1 MKKAP
6 AVTALLLILGLLL
19 LGPTATG
26 GVPRWDLVPP
36 GWIGGVIPYLMDER
50 LSDDGK
56 RSAGDAIA
64 VWTEATVLRFV
75 PRTDEPDYIHVVEHV
90 EEYVVQGIA
99 QPCARQ
105 PTCWRVSGSLAN
117 DAHGLGHAIGLEH
130 EQQRLDRDRYIR
142 VFQQHISPHYRWT
155 WNPRSFYGADISPY
169 NYQSVMHYGFLSS
182 KRNRRGGP
190 PALETIPPHMPVGQH
205 TTPSDLITPGD
216 ADTVARMFGLTPTS
230 WTVSTNPLGLTV
242 IVDGEEVTTP
252 AVFDWT
258 PGSEHTLSVPPDPQ
272 VRPGSRYRF
281 GRWSDA
287 DAAGTRTVTA
297 TSATTLYDANF
308 VAAHRI
314 STRVRPEGAGTVTVS
329 PGSSDGYHPL
339 RSRVTVRAEPT
350 AGSGF
355 RFLRWEIR
363 SDYGWQGL
371 VTHETHGTSAN
382 PAHSYA
388 MPGLEYTAIFT
399 QGPIF
404 RVESNADPT
413 SVEIDG
419 REYRTP
425 VAIEARALPERAQ
438 VSLARE
444 WIEHDKGY
452 RDRFRSWSDGG
463 DEAHVVSV
471 SRTEDTILK
480 LTVDVE
486 RRLEARA
493 STDWKGSVLTTPPAE
508 DGFYPDGTEVRVRA
522 VPIPPAKFVGWN
534 GDVAGRD
541 PTTSVVMDDGKRA
554 EAVFVREAA
563 ELESGAATPVSL
575 QWRGDDLDW
584 AGYYVRTPPDANGL
598 EVRFDT
604 ESATLGAEA
613 GLWVT
618 DREMFPNWVRHQD
631 AHGVLRD
638 GVATLGVGRPPDRR
652 PTAWFIL
659 IRAAESDAAGTRTLE
674 GTLVATV
681 TRDAIRNRAPQV
693 VGTLENRTLTL
704 GGGPLVVDVA
714 RAFSDPDGDVLTYKA
729 VSSAPTIAAV
739 VVSGDTVTVTPVRP
753 GSATVTVT
761 ATDPGGASATQQFAV
776 AVAAR
781 ATFTD
786 HPIVPG
792 TTPIRAVHFTELRE
806 RIAALRA
813 HHGLPAF
820 PWTDPTLVAGV
831 TPVKR
836 VHLTELRSALAA
848 VYDAAGQPRPGYAD
862 AGASART
869 LPIKAAHIMELRVA
883 VLVVE

>member
-1 MKKAP
+1 MKKALP
-6 AVTALLLILGLLL
+6 ATAPLLILGFLF

-26 GVPRWDLVPP
+26 GVPYVWVPP
-36 GWIGGVIPYLMDER
+36 GWIGGVIPYVMDER
-50 LSDDGK
+50 LSDDSK
-56 RSAGDAIA
+56 RHARDTMA
-64 VWTEATVLRFV
+64 VWAEATVLRFV
-75 PRTDEPDYIHVVEHV
+75 PRTDQQDFMYITDRGENCV
-90 EEYVVQGIA
+90 
-99 QPCARQ
+99 RR
-105 PTCWRVSGSLAN
+105 PTCHTTSGWLPN
-117 DAHGLGHAIGLEH
+117 DVHGVGHGIGLEH
-130 EQQRLDRDRYIR
+130 EQQRRNRDGYIL
-142 VFQQHISPHYRWT
+142 VFQENISPHYRWT
-155 WNPRSFYGADISPY
+155 WNPRPFYGADISPY
-169 NYQSVMHYGFLSS
+169 NYQSVMHYDFLSS

-190 PALETIPPHMPVGQH
+190 PALETIPPHMPVGPYP
-205 TTPSDLITPGD
+205 TPSDLITPGD

-258 PGSEHTLSVPPDPQ
+258 PGSEHTISVPPRPQ
-272 VRPGSRYRF
+272 VRPSRRYRF

-287 DAAGTRTVTA
+287 DAAVTRTVTA
-297 TSATTLYDANF
+297 TSATTLYEANF
-308 VAAHRI
+308 VAAHRV
-314 STRVRPEGAGTVTVS
+314 STRVRPEGAGTVTIS
-329 PGSSDGYHPL
+329 PGSPDGYHPL
-339 RSRVTVRAEPT
+339 RSRVTMSAEPT

-355 RFLRWEIR
+355 RFLRWEIT
-363 SDYGWQGL
+363 SDYGWQFL

-382 PAHSYA
+382 PAHAYA

-399 QGPIF
+399 RGPIL
-404 RVESNADPT
+404 RVESIADPT
-413 SVEIDG
+413 SVAIDG

-425 VAIEARALPERAQ
+425 VAVEARALPERAQ

-463 DEAHVVSV
+463 DEAHAVSV
-471 SRTEDTILK
+471 SRTEDTILR

-486 RRLEARA
+486 RRLDATA
-493 STDWKGSVLTTPPAE
+493 SDDWKGSVLTTPPAE
-508 DGFYPDGTEVRVRA
+508 DGFYPEGTEVRLRA
-522 VPIPPAKFVGWN
+522 VAIPPAKFIGWN

-554 EAVFVREAA
+554 EAVFVLEAA

-575 QWRGDDLDW
+575 QWRGDDLDF
-584 AGYYVRTPPDANGL
+584 AGYYVRMPPDASGL

-631 AHGVLRD
+631 AHRVLRD

-652 PTAWFIL
+652 PTAYFIM
-659 IRAAESDAAGTRTLE
+659 IRAAESDDSGTQTFE

-681 TRDAIRNRAPQV
+681 TPDANRNRAPQP
-693 VGTLENRTLTL
+693 VGGLDDRTLTV
-704 GGGPLVVDVA
+704 GDRGLVLDVR
-714 RAFSDPDGDVLTYKA
+714 RAFSDPDGDVLTYTV
-729 VSSAPTIAAV
+729 VSSSPGVAAV
-739 VVSGDTVTVTPVRP
+739 AVAADTVTVTPVRL

-761 ATDPGGASATQQFAV
+761 ATDPVGASATQQFSV
-776 AVAAR
+776 VVAAR

-786 HPIVPG
+786 HPIRPG
-792 TTPIRAVHFTELRE
+792 TTPIKAIHFIELRE
-806 RIAALRA
+806 RIDALRA
-813 HHGLPAF
+813 RNRLAAF

-848 VYDAAGQPRPGYAD
+848 VYDAAGQPRPGYTD

-869 LPIKAAHIMELRVA
+869 LPIKAANIMELRVA
-883 VLVVE
+883 VLDVE